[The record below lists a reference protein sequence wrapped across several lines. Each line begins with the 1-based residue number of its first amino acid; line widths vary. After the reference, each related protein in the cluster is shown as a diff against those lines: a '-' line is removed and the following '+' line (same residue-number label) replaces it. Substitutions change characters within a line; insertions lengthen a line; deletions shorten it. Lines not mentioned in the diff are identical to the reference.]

1 MTAICLTTYD
11 RRGQPLLAL
20 RLLIPALLILFV
32 ATASVYVQAETVTRI
47 KVVSRGDENA
57 QYAISMLRL
66 GLQKAGK
73 PFDIQI
79 AEDALSALKL
89 REELIA
95 GNIDVIWTATN
106 MDMEANSLPVRVP
119 LFKGLLG
126 HRILIIHKDNA
137 HMFDHVST
145 LEQALQFKYGQGVGW
160 TDTVIMQANGMKVVA
175 ATKYEGLFYM
185 TDGKR
190 FDAFPRG
197 VHEPWGEVSKHN
209 NLDLMVDS
217 NLMFVYTMPYY
228 LMVTPGRPDLAADI
242 ERGLLMAIDD
252 GSFDE
257 KFYSNPMVR
266 MVLEQANLKGRR
278 IFKLRN
284 PELPPRTPLDNPKLW
299 IDIANL

>member
-1 MTAICLTTYD
+1 MLNKKNATKKVSLT
-11 RRGQPLLAL
+11 LL
-20 RLLIPALLILFV
+20 LLIQLLVI
-32 ATASVYVQAETVTRI
+32 ATAAAETVTRV

-57 QYAISMLRL
+57 DYAIGMLRL
-66 GLQKAGK
+66 GLQKVGK
-73 PFDIQI
+73 PFEIIVED
-79 AEDALSALKL
+79 DALSAPKL

-106 MDMEANSLPVRVP
+106 MDMEENALPVRVP
-119 LFKGLLG
+119 LYKGLLG
-126 HRILIIHKDNA
+126 HRILIVHKDNA
-137 HMFDHVST
+137 HLFDHVESMQ
-145 LEQALQFKYGQGVGW
+145 EALKFKYGQGVGW
-160 TDTVIMQANGMKVVA
+160 TDTTIMKANGMNVVE

-185 TDGKR
+185 ADGKR

-197 VHEPWGEVSKHN
+197 VHEPWGEVSKHT
-209 NLDLMVDS
+209 DLELAVDK
-217 NLMFVYTMPYY
+217 NLMFVYIMPYY

-257 KFYSNPMVR
+257 KFFGNNMVK
-266 MVLEQANLKGRR
+266 MVLQYADLKNRR

-299 IDIANL
+299 IDISKL